1 MSGRGAAT
9 VGAVSVTEDAPAAP
23 AARAPADFSPGRVRR
38 PSPWWALVGGSA
50 LVLVLVALVLGG
62 WWAASRETRITSYRV
77 IGTLTAVELELD
89 AAAVEVVGGGGGA
102 VDVRRTDGFAFGRPP
117 TEERAVE
124 GGVLRIGSRCP
135 DIVLGTCET
144 SYRIAVPD
152 NVQVNVRTTSGPV
165 RISGLNAS
173 ARIATESAP
182 ITVDGFCGFSL
193 TATSAGGDVRASTD
207 CSADRLEVRSGSG
220 RVHATVPSSRYT
232 VEAESATGVERVR
245 GIIVAPDA
253 AFHIQAISGGDDV
266 IVEGAR

>member
-1 MSGRGAAT
+1 MSARGAAT

-23 AARAPADFSPGRVRR
+23 AARASAATSPGRARR
-38 PSPWWALVGGSA
+38 PSPWWALVAGCA
-50 LVLVLVALVLGG
+50 LALVLVALVLGG
-62 WWAASRETRITSYRV
+62 WWAASRETRITTYRV
-77 IGTLTAVELELD
+77 VGTLTAVELELD
-89 AAAVEVVGGGGGA
+89 AAAVEVVGGGGGS
-102 VDVRRTDGFAFGRPP
+102 VDVRRTDSFAFGRPP
-117 TEERAVE
+117 TERRDID

-135 DIVLGTCET
+135 DIVLGTCAT
-144 SYRIAVPD
+144 SYRITVPD

-165 RISGLNAS
+165 RISGVNAS

-182 ITVDGFCGFSL
+182 ITVEGFCGFSL

-220 RVHATVPSSRYT
+220 RVHATVPATRYT
-232 VEAESATGVERVR
+232 VEAESATGVVRVR